1 MEIDPGLKQET
12 PPPPPPQALPAP
24 GCSEPGSGASQ
35 GTGVA
40 QDADREEMDIS
51 TRPSPEGDDA
61 LTLLPEVQAT
71 GRPVGSRR
79 PFQRRRR
86 SRACDACRARKT
98 KVRISLV
105 LTIFTNWE
113 WVLIYLPQCDTP
125 DHGPCSACVS
135 ASLVCKFSGGEDRR
149 RAGPA
154 R

>member
-12 PPPPPPQALPAP
+12 PPPTQALPGP
-24 GCSEPGSGASQ
+24 DHSEPGSGASQ
-35 GTGVA
+35 GTGVV
-40 QDADREEMDIS
+40 QSADRGEMDIS
-51 TRPSPEGDDA
+51 TLPSPEGDDA

-98 KVRISLV
+98 KVSVSNICSWKY
-105 LTIFTNWE
+105 I
-113 WVLIYLPQCDTP
+113 LIESPQCDTP